1 MKMQFC
7 VVIIVCFEK
16 TKSLRLEIFICVCY
30 NLFILIRRESAKGVN
45 MKTEK
50 FKSFDGTVLQC
61 YLWDDV
67 RSPKG
72 VVQIAHGM
80 AEHARRYDGFANYLN
95 KNGYIVFADDHRAH
109 GITSAKASA
118 KGVKG
123 YHKGNIYFDTVQ
135 DEVAITKHLKERYGL
150 PVVYLGHSYGS
161 MVGQRYIQESKDHTA
176 AVLCGSAM
184 MKGATLSMGAAISNV
199 QYKLLGGEKTAKLLD
214 KLSFGAY
221 NRPFKKEKNG
231 FAWLSRD
238 KENVKKYCLDEQ
250 CGYVM
255 SIAFFKFFLNGL
267 KESYKSENLKKIDLN
282 KPIAIF
288 SGDKDPVGG
297 NGKLVNKLYEQY
309 KDLGV
314 KDVTCKLYPDARH
327 EILNETNKDEVYADF
342 LARINEMVK

>member
-1 MKMQFC
+1 
-7 VVIIVCFEK
+7 
-16 TKSLRLEIFICVCY
+16 
-30 NLFILIRRESAKGVN
+30 

-109 GITSAKASA
+109 GMTSAKASS
-118 KGVKG
+118 KGIKG
-123 YHKGNIYFDTVQ
+123 YHKGDIYFDTVK
-135 DEVAITKHLKERYGL
+135 DEVAITDYLKQKYGL

-161 MVGQRYIQESKDHTA
+161 MIGQRYIQESKSHSA
-176 AVLCGSAM
+176 ALLCGSAM
-184 MKGATLSMGAAISNV
+184 MKGAVLSTGASVANV
-199 QYKLLGGEKTAKLLD
+199 QYKLLGGEKTANLLD

-221 NRPFKKEKNG
+221 NKSFKKEKNK
-231 FAWLSRD
+231 FSWLSRD
-238 KENVKKYCLDEQ
+238 KETVKKYCLDDQ

-267 KESYKSENLKKIDLN
+267 KESYKTENLKKIDTD

-288 SGDKDPVGG
+288 SGSQDPVGG
-297 NGKLVNKLYEQY
+297 NGKLVKKLYELY
-309 KDLGV
+309 KKLGV
-314 KDVTCKLYPDARH
+314 KNLTIKLYPDARH
-327 EILNETNKDEVYADF
+327 EILNETNKEEVYSDF
-342 LARINEMVK
+342 LARIDEMLK